1 MALCASAEA
10 FAPPAVAAP
19 KLSMQLQAATSDNNN
34 SSSNPTKALSFLAA
48 GALAVATSVVVPT
61 VEMDSLTQQQPP
73 IVHVGIPAANAADKK
88 AAAPK
93 LSKEEKERIAAKN
106 NLDLS
111 QQTLKEYQK
120 YNSDLQSAFKKADSQ
135 KTTAVKQATDAKNA
149 YMKIND
155 KLSKAKNEKMPSSAI
170 QELNAQACKFVEET

>member
-1 MALCASAEA
+1 MPELMA
-10 FAPPAVAAP
+10 
-19 KLSMQLQAATSDNNN
+19 QTS
-34 SSSNPTKALSFLAA
+34 
-48 GALAVATSVVVPT
+48 
-61 VEMDSLTQQQPP
+61 
-73 IVHVGIPAANAADKK
+73 K